1 MGHLCTPPE
10 EPLTRRVMT
19 HDLLTEHQAR
29 VADRVLDEEAAR
41 REHLVVSLSG
51 AHAYGFPSPDSDLD
65 LKCVHIT
72 PTSELLRLE
81 PRGPVP
87 AERLEV
93 VDGVEV
99 DYSSNE
105 LGPVLQGV
113 LQGNG
118 NYVERLLGAH
128 TLRGSAELEAVRP
141 LVRRVLSR
149 RLHRHYRGFAHSQ
162 LREWEK
168 TGFRSTKKLLYV
180 LRTALTGTHALLTGE
195 VETDLTA
202 LMDGYG
208 FGEAGELVAWKR
220 RGERSELPEAL
231 SEHWR
236 GQVGRA
242 FERLDEA
249 CARSMLPEEPE
260 GASELEAWLLD
271 VRRSRL

>member
-1 MGHLCTPPE
+1 
-10 EPLTRRVMT
+10 MT
-19 HDLLTEHQAR
+19 HHLLTEHQAH
-29 VADRVLDEEAAR
+29 VADRVLDEESAR

-65 LKCVHIT
+65 LKCVHVA
-72 PTSELLRLE
+72 PTANLLRLE
-81 PRGPVP
+81 QRGPLDST
-87 AERLEV
+87 ERLEV
-93 VDGVEV
+93 VDGVEI

-105 LGPVLQGV
+105 LAPVLHGV

-128 TLRGSAELEAVRP
+128 ALRASPLLEAVRP
-141 LVRRVLSR
+141 LVRRSLSR
-149 RLHRHYRGFAHSQ
+149 RMHRHYRGFAYGQ

-180 LRTALTGTHALLTGE
+180 LRTTLTGTHALLTGE

-202 LMDGYG
+202 LMDRYG
-208 FGEAGELVAWKR
+208 FSEAGELVAWKR
-220 RGERSELPEAL
+220 RGERSELPEPL

-236 GQVGRA
+236 GQVARA

-249 CARSMLPEEPE
+249 RERSVLPEDPE
-260 GASELEAWLLD
+260 GAAELEAWLLD
-271 VRRSRL
+271 VRRSRF

>member
-1 MGHLCTPPE
+1 
-10 EPLTRRVMT
+10 MT
-19 HDLLTEHQAR
+19 DNLMTEHQTR
-29 VADRVLDEEAAR
+29 VVDRVLDEESAR
-41 REHLVVSLSG
+41 RNHLVVSLSG
-51 AHAYGFPSPDSDLD
+51 AHAYGFPSPDSDVD
-65 LKCVHIT
+65 LKCVHVT
-72 PTSELLRLE
+72 PTAHLLRLE
-81 PRGPVP
+81 QRGPVS

-105 LGPVLQGV
+105 LGSVLHGV

-118 NYVERLLGAH
+118 NYVERLLGSQ
-128 TLRGSAELEAVRP
+128 TLRGSAELESLRP

-149 RLHRHYRGFAHSQ
+149 RLHRHYRGFAHGQ

-180 LRTALTGTHALLTGE
+180 LRTTLTGTHALLTSE
-195 VETDLTA
+195 VVMDLTA
-202 LMDGYG
+202 LMDRYG

-220 RGERSELPEAL
+220 RGERSDLPEAL

-242 FERLDEA
+242 FERLDSA
-249 CARSMLPEEPE
+249 CERSVLPEDPA
-260 GASELEAWLLD
+260 GAEDLEAWLLEL
-271 VRRSRL
+271 RRSRF

>member
-1 MGHLCTPPE
+1 M
-10 EPLTRRVMT
+10 TR
-19 HDLLTEHQAR
+19 HLLTEQQAR
-29 VADRVLDEEAAR
+29 VADRVLDEESAR

-65 LKCVHIT
+65 LKCVHIA
-72 PTSELLRLE
+72 PTAHLLRLE
-81 PRGPVP
+81 QRGPLDST
-87 AERLEV
+87 ERLEV
-93 VDGVEV
+93 IDGVEI

-105 LGPVLQGV
+105 LAPVLLGV

-128 TLRGSAELEAVRP
+128 ALRASPLLEAVRP
-141 LVRRVLSR
+141 LVRRALSR
-149 RLHRHYRGFAHSQ
+149 RMHRHYRGFAQGQ

-202 LMDGYG
+202 LMDRYG

-220 RGERSELPEAL
+220 RGERSELPEPL

-236 GQVGRA
+236 GQVTRA
-242 FERLDEA
+242 FERLDSA
-249 CARSMLPEEPE
+249 CERSVLPEEPRGTE
-260 GASELEAWLLD
+260 ALEAWLLEL
-271 VRRSRL
+271 RRSRF

>member
-1 MGHLCTPPE
+1 MTDHL
-10 EPLTRRVMT
+10 M
-19 HDLLTEHQAR
+19 TEHQR
-29 VADRVLDEEAAR
+29 LVANGALDEESAK

-72 PTSELLRLE
+72 PTAQLLRLE
-81 PRGPVP
+81 QRGGAN

-93 VDGVEV
+93 LDGVEV

-105 LGPVLQGV
+105 VGPVLFGV

-118 NYVERLLGAH
+118 NYLERLLGAH
-128 TLRGSAELEAVRP
+128 TLRGSAELESLRP

-149 RLHRHYRGFAHSQ
+149 RLHRHYRGFAHGQ

-180 LRTALTGTHALLTGE
+180 LRTTLTGTHALLTGE

-202 LMDGYG
+202 LMDRYG
-208 FGEAGELVAWKR
+208 FSAAGELVAWKR
-220 RGERSELPEAL
+220 RGERSELPEGL

-236 GQVGRA
+236 DKVERA
-242 FERLDEA
+242 FERLEL
-249 CARSMLPEEPE
+249 AREQSVLPEDPVGTE
-260 GASELEAWLLD
+260 ELEAWLLEL
-271 VRRSRL
+271 RRSRF

>member
-1 MGHLCTPPE
+1 
-10 EPLTRRVMT
+10 MT
-19 HDLLTEHQAR
+19 DNLMTEHQTR
-29 VADRVLDEEAAR
+29 VADRVLDEESAR
-41 REHLVVSLSG
+41 RWHLVVSLSG

-65 LKCVHIT
+65 LKCVHVT
-72 PTSELLRLE
+72 PTAHLLRLE
-81 PRGPVP
+81 QRASVP

-105 LGPVLQGV
+105 IGPVLLGV

-118 NYVERLLGAH
+118 NYLERLLGAH
-128 TLRGSAELEAVRP
+128 ALRGSPELEAVRP
-141 LVRRVLSR
+141 LVRGVLSR

-180 LRTALTGTHALLTGE
+180 LRTTLTGTHALLTGE
-195 VETDLTA
+195 METDLTA
-202 LMDGYG
+202 LMDHHG

-242 FERLDEA
+242 FERLDSA
-249 CARSMLPEEPE
+249 CERSVLPEEPQGTE
-260 GASELEAWLLD
+260 ALEAWLLEL
-271 VRRSRL
+271 RRSRF

>member
-1 MGHLCTPPE
+1 MTA
-10 EPLTRRVMT
+10 PLM
-19 HDLLTEHQAR
+19 TEHQTR
-29 VADRVLDEEAAR
+29 VADAVLDEESTR
-41 REHLVVSLSG
+41 RWHLVVSLSG

-65 LKCVHIT
+65 LKCIHVT
-72 PTSELLRLE
+72 PTADLLRLE
-81 PRGPVP
+81 QRGPVP

-105 LGPVLQGV
+105 VGPVLFGA

-118 NYVERLLGAH
+118 NYLERLLGAH
-128 TLRGSAELEAVRP
+128 ALRGSPELEAVRP
-141 LVRRVLSR
+141 LVRGVLSR
-149 RLHRHYRGFAHSQ
+149 RLHRHYRGFAHGQ

-180 LRTALTGTHALLTGE
+180 LRTTLTGTHALLTGE

-202 LMDGYG
+202 LMDRYG

-220 RGERSELPEAL
+220 RGERSELPEPL

-236 GQVGRA
+236 GQVTRA
-242 FERLDEA
+242 FERLDSA
-249 CARSMLPEEPE
+249 CERSVLPEEPRGTE
-260 GASELEAWLLD
+260 ALEAWLLEL
-271 VRRSRL
+271 RRSRF